1 MFRGKYIDGGDFTPS
16 LKLTAGDVVVIKG
29 VLTTYNDTYEVTAGS
44 SIVTINGTKEPETVE
59 IDPNAKGT
67 ENNPYTAG
75 EVMALTTLPVYEVY
89 VSGTVVTKVSGSDQ
103 YKNADYYISDDGTEN
118 NQLKVFRGKWLG
130 GANFTS
136 AQTLNA
142 GDKVVV
148 KGTLT
153 DYTNKSGV
161 TTREFAQG
169 SQIVSLNGTTTA
181 ISSIKSNTVD
191 NAAIYNLAGQRVSK
205 TYKGMVI
212 KNGKKYI
219 AR

>member
-1 MFRGKYIDGGDFTPS
+1 M
-16 LKLTAGDVVVIKG
+16 
-29 VLTTYNDTYEVTAGS
+29 
-44 SIVTINGTKEPETVE
+44 
-59 IDPNAKGT
+59 
-67 ENNPYTAG
+67 
-75 EVMALTTLPVYEVY
+75 
-89 VSGTVVTKVSGSDQ
+89 
-103 YKNADYYISDDGTEN
+103 
-118 NQLKVFRGKWLG
+118 LG
-130 GANFTS
+130 GADFTS

-161 TTREFAQG
+161 TTREFTTG

-205 TYKGMVI
+205 TFKGLVI